1 MNITFP
7 LGFVGPASGLLCGI
21 LFGFVLENGGLG
33 NGCKLT
39 AQLRLK
45 DWTVF
50 NVMFTA
56 IIVAASGLYLLEI
69 MGLIQAEN
77 IYTPTTFLWATLLGG
92 SMVGLGMAVGGYC
105 PGTSVVAACGG
116 RIDGIFFFGGILIG
130 TVIFANAFDWIKPL
144 LGSAAGPEGQTL
156 DQLLHVPAWAI
167 LLALAATAF
176 TVGRV
181 TRPKVAEEVPTQ
193 NIPTSVRT

>member
-1 MNITFP
+1 MNISFP
-7 LGFVGPASGLLCGI
+7 LGFVGPGSGLLCGI

-56 IIVAASGLYLLEI
+56 IIVAATGLYLLEAV
-69 MGLIQAEN
+69 GWIQAAN

-92 SMVGLGMAVGGYC
+92 VMVGLGMAVGGYC

-116 RIDGIFFFGGILIG
+116 RIDGIFFFGGILAG
-130 TVIFANAFDWIKPL
+130 TVIFANAYDWIKPL
-144 LGSAAGPEGQTL
+144 LGAAAGPESQTL
-156 DQLLHVPAWAI
+156 DQLLHLPAWII
-167 LLALAATAF
+167 LLALAAMAF
-176 TVGRV
+176 IVGRL
-181 TRPKVAEEVPTQ
+181 TRPKVTISDLARKTA
-193 NIPTSVRT
+193 TSVSA

>member
-1 MNITFP
+1 MNIAFP

-21 LFGFVLENGGLG
+21 LFGYVLENGGLG

-56 IIVAASGLYLLEI
+56 IIVAATGLYLLETA
-69 MGLIQAEN
+69 GLIQAEN
-77 IYTPTTFLWATLLGG
+77 IYTPTTFLWATLIGG

-116 RIDGIFFFGGILIG
+116 RIDGVIFFGGILVG
-130 TVIFANAFDWIKPL
+130 TVIFANAYDWVKPL
-144 LGSAAGPEGQTL
+144 LGAAAGPESQTL
-156 DQLLHVPAWAI
+156 DQLLHLPAWII
-167 LLALAATAF
+167 LLALVGMAF
-176 TVGRV
+176 MVGRL
-181 TRPKVAEEVPTQ
+181 TRTQRSSSGVAKSA
-193 NIPTSVRT
+193 TSAGI

>member
-1 MNITFP
+1 MNISFP
-7 LGFVGPASGLLCGI
+7 LGFVGPASGLLCGV

-50 NVMFTA
+50 NVIFTA
-56 IIVAASGLYLLEI
+56 INVAASGLYLLEI
-69 MGLIQAEN
+69 MGWVQAAN

-105 PGTSVVAACGG
+105 PGTSVVAACAG
-116 RIDGIFFFGGILIG
+116 RIDGLFFFGGILVG
-130 TVIFANAFDWIKPL
+130 TVIFANAFDWIQPL
-144 LGSAAGPEGQTL
+144 LGAAAGPESQTL
-156 DQLLHVPAWAI
+156 DQLLHLPAPII
-167 LLALAATAF
+167 LLALAALAF
-176 TVGRV
+176 IVGRL
-181 TRPKVAEEVPTQ
+181 TRSQGSGAGIEKTA
-193 NIPTSVRT
+193 TSVSI

>member
-1 MNITFP
+1 MNSSFP

-56 IIVAASGLYLLEI
+56 IIVAATGLYLLETV
-69 MGLIQAEN
+69 GLIQAEN

-116 RIDGIFFFGGILIG
+116 RIDGIFFFGGILVG
-130 TVIFANAFDWIKPL
+130 TVIFANAYDWIKPVM
-144 LGSAAGPEGQTL
+144 GAAAGPESQTL
-156 DQLLHVPAWAI
+156 DQLLHLPAWII
-167 LLALAATAF
+167 LLALAAMAF
-176 TVGRV
+176 IVGRL
-181 TRPKVAEEVPTQ
+181 TRSQGQSADVSKTA
-193 NIPTSVRT
+193 TSVGI

>member
-1 MNITFP
+1 MNIAFP

-56 IIVAASGLYLLEI
+56 IIVAASGLYLLETA
-69 MGLIQAEN
+69 GWIQAAS

-116 RIDGIFFFGGILIG
+116 RIDGMFFFGGILVG
-130 TVIFANAFDWIKPL
+130 TVIFANAYDWIQPL
-144 LGSAAGPEGQTL
+144 LGAAAGPESQTL
-156 DQLLHVPAWAI
+156 DQLLHLPAAII
-167 LLALAATAF
+167 LLALAAMAF
-176 TVGRV
+176 IVGRL
-181 TRPKVAEEVPTQ
+181 TRSQGSSASTAKTA
-193 NIPTSVRT
+193 TSVGI